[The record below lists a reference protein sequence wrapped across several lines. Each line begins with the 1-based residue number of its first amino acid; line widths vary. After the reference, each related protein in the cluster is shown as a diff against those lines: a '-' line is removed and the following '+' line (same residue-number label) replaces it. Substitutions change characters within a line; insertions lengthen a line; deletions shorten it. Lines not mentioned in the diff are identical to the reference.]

1 MVEIELEEFEE
12 YYRERLNELFYKE
25 RRVARKLLGDMREDL
40 MKIKVCLDRFLEIED
55 KVDDRAKRSLNL
67 FSDRIQKDVDNIEVP
82 NDDEVEF
89 SNLNK
94 FKNSIKKLF
103 VSINEIGRKSIPK
116 FQKEAQPQIK
126 ELNFLTRKLG
136 KRQAS
141 LDRILRKKYGDA
153 KAAEDLLEKAEKL
166 FTLRDNIENARR
178 DLDHFERELE
188 ERKGVLEELNQ
199 GLLELEKNELF
210 RELETEKEKLFKLKI
225 AIKDLL
231 GFNKALKKMKFALE
245 KENLHIPNIDTNY
258 LKNFL
263 KNPISTLRKDTKDF
277 TTFRAM
283 LVHLRRVLE
292 ENKLNL
298 KTETKE
304 KTIEQINQIFDEREL
319 QDSIEEL
326 TELNAKI
333 KNIQKKIKDK
343 GLADKLTNIKNDI
356 SVNTVKLE
364 HTENDLKRKNKDYL
378 RYLAS
383 LKKER
388 EEYQNALEKILGEPV
403 KINITFNF

>member
-343 GLADKLTNIKNDI
+343 GLADNLTNIKNDI